1 MPGNRFKTNGFRMC
15 LEALQASEL
24 FTEISFID
32 LHGTKFPLFRK
43 NSNRDSH
50 AEQPQTKTAGS
61 PEPGLPALNLNATDG
76 YENQLSATAEII
88 NTSSA
93 KGTATLTLKVKPSLF
108 TCVNISTE
116 ISEFFDCIA
125 SAPLIDFGS
134 TVLSS
139 WAVAVLRGRN
149 EHPYRLSSLSG
160 NPRRESY
167 TADNDLFFYKQ
178 SRKSAGARLL
188 RPESPLIP
196 RRAFYRKP
204 TESLSAFLA
213 EKCRNKNR
221 PGIEHYSLFKNN
233 SAAAP
238 ITAKETEPSKL
249 TTKSA
254 LTDNSLNT
262 IRSRNSRI
270 VSRAFTTNLL
280 VQGLG
285 ACPRRIEPC
294 VFLPLRKLEDFISK
308 GPLPSFRKAFSIGKQ
323 KRLIL
328 HFFPFPR
335 REKPCVA

>member
-1 MPGNRFKTNGFRMC
+1 MPNNHR
-15 LEALQASEL
+15 Q
-24 FTEISFID
+24 
-32 LHGTKFPLFRK
+32 
-43 NSNRDSH
+43 
-50 AEQPQTKTAGS
+50 KTAGS
-61 PEPGLPALNLNATDG
+61 PEPGLPALNLNAADG

-93 KGTATLTLKVKPSLF
+93 KGTATLTLKVNPSLF

-139 WAVAVLRGRN
+139 WAVAVLRGQN
-149 EHPYRLSSLSG
+149 EHPYRLSSLFG
-160 NPRRESY
+160 NPRREFVTGNVSVC
-167 TADNDLFFYKQ
+167 Q
-178 SRKSAGARLL
+178 
-188 RPESPLIP
+188 
-196 RRAFYRKP
+196 
-204 TESLSAFLA
+204 TESQESLGLEREAYVSSRLRARNFTRMREELYAA
-213 EKCRNKNR
+213 EKMPEQKNR

-308 GPLPSFRKAFSIGKQ
+308 GASAFLSES
-323 KRLIL
+323 IL
-328 HFFPFPR
+328 HRKTKALNPTLFSLSKE
-335 REKPCVA
+335 EKPCAA

>member
-1 MPGNRFKTNGFRMC
+1 MPNNHR
-15 LEALQASEL
+15 Q
-24 FTEISFID
+24 
-32 LHGTKFPLFRK
+32 
-43 NSNRDSH
+43 
-50 AEQPQTKTAGS
+50 KTAGS
-61 PEPGLPALNLNATDG
+61 PEPGLPALNLNAADG

-93 KGTATLTLKVKPSLF
+93 KGTATLTLKVNPSLF

-139 WAVAVLRGRN
+139 WAVAVLRGQN
-149 EHPYRLSSLSG
+149 EHPYRLSSLFG
-160 NPRRESY
+160 NPRREFVTGNVSVC
-167 TADNDLFFYKQ
+167 Q
-178 SRKSAGARLL
+178 
-188 RPESPLIP
+188 
-196 RRAFYRKP
+196 
-204 TESLSAFLA
+204 TESQESLGLEREAYVSSRLRARNFTRMREELYAA
-213 EKCRNKNR
+213 EKMPEQKNR

-308 GPLPSFRKAFSIGKQ
+308 GASAFLSES
-323 KRLIL
+323 IL
-328 HFFPFPR
+328 HRKTKALNPTLFSLSKE
-335 REKPCVA
+335 EKPCVA

>member
-1 MPGNRFKTNGFRMC
+1 MPNNHR
-15 LEALQASEL
+15 Q
-24 FTEISFID
+24 
-32 LHGTKFPLFRK
+32 
-43 NSNRDSH
+43 
-50 AEQPQTKTAGS
+50 KTAGS
-61 PEPGLPALNLNATDG
+61 PEPGLPALNLNAADD

-93 KGTATLTLKVKPSLF
+93 KGTAALTLKVKPFLF

-149 EHPYRLSSLSG
+149 EQQVEFLK
-160 NPRRESY
+160 EQQV
-167 TADNDLFFYKQ
+167 AK
-178 SRKSAGARLL
+178 KM
-188 RPESPLIP
+188 PEQ
-196 RRAFYRKP
+196 
-204 TESLSAFLA
+204 
-213 EKCRNKNR
+213 NNR
-221 PGIEHYSLFKNN
+221 PGIQHYSLIKNN

-280 VQGLG
+280 ITQGFL
-285 ACPRRIEPC
+285 PHRPVRVESR

-308 GPLPSFRKAFSIGKQ
+308 GASAFLSESILYRKTKALKPTRFSFSKEEESCA
-323 KRLIL
+323 
-328 HFFPFPR
+328 
-335 REKPCVA
+335 

>member
-1 MPGNRFKTNGFRMC
+1 MLRQLR
-15 LEALQASEL
+15 
-24 FTEISFID
+24 
-32 LHGTKFPLFRK
+32 
-43 NSNRDSH
+43 
-50 AEQPQTKTAGS
+50 KTAGS
-61 PEPGLPALNLNATDG
+61 PESGLPASNINAADG
-76 YENQLSATAEII
+76 YENQLSATAEMI

-93 KGTATLTLKVKPSLF
+93 RGTAAFTLKVNPSLF
-108 TCVNISTE
+108 SCVKISTE
-116 ISEFFDCIA
+116 ISEVFEGFIA
-125 SAPLIDFGS
+125 SSPSCDFGS
-134 TVLSS
+134 TVCGS

-213 EKCRNKNR
+213 EKMPEQNNR
-221 PGIEHYSLFKNN
+221 PGIEHYSLIKNN

-262 IRSRNSRI
+262 IRSRNSRRI
-270 VSRAFTTNLL
+270 FRVDTTNLL
-280 VQGLG
+280 ITQGFFLHL
-285 ACPRRIEPC
+285 PVRVESR
-294 VFLPLRKLEDFISK
+294 VFLPSRNLEDFVSK
-308 GPLPSFRKAFSIGKQ
+308 GSSASFFRSISEKTTRSGNDTDFVLRNPASRKRRNKTTSALLFKNVEQKPAFSY
-323 KRLIL
+323 
-328 HFFPFPR
+328 
-335 REKPCVA
+335 

>member
-1 MPGNRFKTNGFRMC
+1 MLRQLR
-15 LEALQASEL
+15 
-24 FTEISFID
+24 
-32 LHGTKFPLFRK
+32 
-43 NSNRDSH
+43 
-50 AEQPQTKTAGS
+50 KTAGS
-61 PEPGLPALNLNATDG
+61 PEPGLPALNLNAADG

-93 KGTATLTLKVKPSLF
+93 KGTATLTLKLKPSLF

-213 EKCRNKNR
+213 EKMPEQNNC
-221 PGIEHYSLFKNN
+221 PGIARRYRLIKSN
-233 SAAAP
+233 SAPAP
-238 ITAKETEPSKL
+238 ITARETEPSKL

-262 IRSRNSRI
+262 IRSRNSRRI
-270 VSRAFTTNLL
+270 FRVDTTNLL
-280 VQGLG
+280 ITQGFFLHL
-285 ACPRRIEPC
+285 PVRVESR
-294 VFLPLRKLEDFISK
+294 VFLPSRNLEDFVSK
-308 GPLPSFRKAFSIGKQ
+308 GSSASFFRSISEKTTRSGNDTDFVLRNPASRKRRNKTTSALLFKNVEQKPAFSY
-323 KRLIL
+323 
-328 HFFPFPR
+328 
-335 REKPCVA
+335 

>member
-1 MPGNRFKTNGFRMC
+1 MPNNHR
-15 LEALQASEL
+15 Q
-24 FTEISFID
+24 
-32 LHGTKFPLFRK
+32 
-43 NSNRDSH
+43 
-50 AEQPQTKTAGS
+50 KTAGS
-61 PEPGLPALNLNATDG
+61 PEPGLSALNLNAADG

-93 KGTATLTLKVKPSLF
+93 KGTATLTLKVNPSLF

-139 WAVAVLRGRN
+139 WAVAVLRGQN
-149 EHPYRLSSLSG
+149 EHPYRLSSLFG
-160 NPRRESY
+160 NPRREFVTGNVSVC
-167 TADNDLFFYKQ
+167 Q
-178 SRKSAGARLL
+178 
-188 RPESPLIP
+188 
-196 RRAFYRKP
+196 
-204 TESLSAFLA
+204 TESQESLGFEREAYVSLRLRARNFTRMREELYAA
-213 EKCRNKNR
+213 EKMPEQKNR

-308 GPLPSFRKAFSIGKQ
+308 GASAFLSES
-323 KRLIL
+323 IL
-328 HFFPFPR
+328 HRKTKALNPTLFSLSKE
-335 REKPCVA
+335 EKPCVA